1 MCPEQ
6 RFSEYHR
13 NLEFKQMNGR
23 LAEILLNIDSLK
35 QENDSV
41 FQYLSGKDI
50 ADFAG
55 ISMGSAVKL
64 MKTFKKER
72 LIDQHEKDI
81 IILNREGL
89 TEISRQG

>member
-1 MCPEQ
+1 
-6 RFSEYHR
+6 
-13 NLEFKQMNGR
+13 MNGR

-55 ISMGSAVKL
+55 ISMESAVKL
-64 MKTFKKER
+64 LKSFEKER
-72 LIDQHEKDI
+72 FIDLHEKDI

-89 TEISRQG
+89 TEISIQG